1 MSWADDLNLLGRH
14 ISPWPGSWVLLVVAA
29 VSVAAMVFHRAELQ
43 EAEALLGMQRVDSLV
58 RSQPRRSS
66 ASLDQG
72 KARETLDLSTLEA
85 ASGLLERLGHPWGAM
100 FAGVESAAND
110 VALLGLRHT
119 SGSAIVEIE
128 ALVPDD
134 RTAWRFVR
142 MLGTGSV
149 QFEEAT
155 LLSRETLA
163 VSAGTGKIRIR
174 VQAVLK
180 MKPTSQATEGMPR

>member
-1 MSWADDLNLLGRH
+1 MSWADDLNLLGRR
-14 ISPWPGSWVLLVVAA
+14 ISPWAGSWILLIVAA
-29 VSVAAMVFHRAELQ
+29 VSVAVMVFHRAELQ
-43 EAEALLGMQRVDSLV
+43 EAQVLGMQRVDSLV

-72 KARETLDLSTLEA
+72 KAREIPDLPALEA
-85 ASGLLERLGHPWGAM
+85 ASGLIERLGHPWGAM
-100 FAGVESAAND
+100 FAGVESAGSD

-119 SGSAIVEIE
+119 NGSAIVEIE

-142 MLGTGSV
+142 ELGTGSV
-149 QFEEAT
+149 QFEEAA

-163 VSAGTGKIRIR
+163 VPAGTGKVRIR

-180 MKPTSQATEGMPR
+180 MRPTSQATEGMPR